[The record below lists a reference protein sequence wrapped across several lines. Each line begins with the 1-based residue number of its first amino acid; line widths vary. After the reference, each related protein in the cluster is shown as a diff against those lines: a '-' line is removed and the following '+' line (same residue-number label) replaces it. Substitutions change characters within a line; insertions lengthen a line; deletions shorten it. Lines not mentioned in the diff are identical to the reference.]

1 MDQPSRCRFGS
12 VNGLFSIQKLPHRL
26 CLFLRLDR
34 IKASTD
40 TMAAN
45 RDRLAL
51 IEDIS
56 AIGGDLTGDLRETL
70 DRVVTTIAARME
82 VEVCSIYLFDPQRE
96 RLVLRATVG
105 LDRQAVGRVSIRV
118 TEGLVGLVIE
128 RGEPVVVEDAMS
140 HPRYKYFP
148 ETGEERY
155 HTLLAV
161 AIEEARQ
168 KPIGVLT
175 VQTLRRRKFGPVAVR
190 LLRTSASQLASIM
203 SQFQLRETLAT
214 KEKERDEY
222 RRRMIEANRQLK
234 GYEKVAGSTRLAQP
248 IKMRHPRLVG
258 LPAAPGFAHGVAH
271 IVGTFLSTID
281 RDQRTSNIKAELRR
295 FEEALVRSRG
305 ELAALK
311 SRMAPLMPEN
321 DLKIF
326 DAHRLILEDEEF
338 ISRVRE
344 TITGGY
350 AAESSL
356 FRAIDELSAQMLAV
370 ADAYLRDRA
379 TDFRDIGHRVLRHL
393 RQEEG
398 VAAFARKTIL
408 VAEELTLSQMALVS
422 HDNLA
427 GIALQ
432 SGGVTSHAAIL
443 ARAFEMP
450 TVVGIEHLMEA
461 VSEGD
466 TLELDGNSGIIYINP
481 TAEVERE
488 YQVLH
493 KRYDAFRR
501 ELMTDL
507 HEPTRTRDGHRVQ
520 MLANIALLPDIRLA
534 LRYGAEGVGLLRSEF
549 SFLTYEDFPDEDQQ
563 IQLYNEMLDAAGD
576 RLVTIRTLDI
586 GADKY
591 PPYLRVPREE
601 NPFLGWRSIRISL
614 ELFGIFKAQ
623 LRAILRAAAH
633 RKVRVMFPMISSLEE
648 LHRARELLLE
658 AQAELFKEGLEHNP
672 AVAVGIM
679 VEVPSAVWLAP
690 RLIREV
696 DFFSIGTND
705 LVQYLLAADRNNPK
719 VAHLYE
725 PLHPAVLSAIAEIV
739 NVARGAG
746 KDVCIC
752 GEMASDP
759 MVTLLLVG
767 MGLDQLSLS
776 PLFIPVVR
784 KLVRETT
791 YQTARHIA
799 HDVSQLSSVKE
810 IKGYLI
816 ERYRDSGLIPLIEMY
831 R

>member
-1 MDQPSRCRFGS
+1 
-12 VNGLFSIQKLPHRL
+12 
-26 CLFLRLDR
+26 
-34 IKASTD
+34 
-40 TMAAN
+40 MAAN

-56 AIGGDLTGDLRETL
+56 AISGDPSADLRQTL

-105 LDRQAVGRVSIRV
+105 LNRESVGRVSIRV
-118 TEGLVGLVIE
+118 NEGLVGLVIE

-161 AIEEARQ
+161 PIAETRQ
-168 KPIGVLT
+168 KPLGVLT
-175 VQTLRRRKFGPVAVR
+175 VQTLRRRKFGTVAIR
-190 LLRTSASQLASIM
+190 LLRTAAAQLAAIM

-234 GYEKVAGSTRLAQP
+234 GYERVAGATRVAPP

-271 IVGTFLSTID
+271 VVGTFLSTID
-281 RDQRTSNIKAELRR
+281 RNLRARDPKVELKR

-311 SRMAPLMPEN
+311 ARMAPLMAEN
-321 DLKIF
+321 DLQIF

-338 ISRVRE
+338 ISRVRD
-344 TITGGY
+344 TIAEGY

-356 FRAIDELSAQMLAV
+356 FRVIDELSAQMLAV
-370 ADAYLRDRA
+370 ADAYLRERA
-379 TDFRDIGHRVLRHL
+379 TDFRDVGHRVLRHL

-398 VAAFARKTIL
+398 IGSFSRKTIL

-422 HDNLA
+422 HENLA

-443 ARAFEMP
+443 ARAFELP
-450 TVVGIEHLMEA
+450 TIVGVERLMEA

-466 TLELDGNSGIIYINP
+466 ALELDGNSGVLYINP
-481 TAEVERE
+481 SAEVERE
-488 YQVLH
+488 YQLQH
-493 KRYDAFRR
+493 KRYEAFRR
-501 ELMTDL
+501 ELMAGL
-507 HEPTRTRDGHRVQ
+507 QAPAETRDGHRVQ
-520 MLANIALLPDIRLA
+520 MLANIALLPDVRLA
-534 LRYGAEGVGLLRSEF
+534 LRYGAEGIGLLRSEF
-549 SFLTYEDFPDEDQQ
+549 SFLTYEDFPDENQQ
-563 IQLYNEMLDAAGD
+563 IELYTRMLEAVGE
-576 RLVTIRTLDI
+576 RTVTIRTLDI

-614 ELFGIFKAQ
+614 ELAGIFKVQ

-633 RKVRVMFPMISSLEE
+633 RKVRVLFPMISSLEE

-672 AVAVGIM
+672 AIEVGIM

-725 PLHPAVLSAIAEIV
+725 PLHPAVLSAIAEVV

-746 KDVCIC
+746 KEVCLC

-759 MVTLLLVG
+759 LATLLLVG

-784 KLVRETT
+784 KLVQESS

-799 HDVSQLSSVKE
+799 HDVSQLSSVKD

-816 ERYRDSGLIPLIEMY
+816 ERYRDLGLISLIEMY